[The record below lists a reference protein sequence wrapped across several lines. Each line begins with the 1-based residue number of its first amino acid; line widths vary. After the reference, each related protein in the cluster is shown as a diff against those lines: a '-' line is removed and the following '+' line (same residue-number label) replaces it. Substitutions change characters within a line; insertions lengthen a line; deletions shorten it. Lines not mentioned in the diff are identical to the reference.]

1 MKMRRIREIE
11 EVFREMLRMVA
22 KKEIY
27 WTSQE
32 SKENCPNDEMKQTL
46 VRKTYIIG
54 RFEI

>member
-22 KKEIY
+22 KNEIY